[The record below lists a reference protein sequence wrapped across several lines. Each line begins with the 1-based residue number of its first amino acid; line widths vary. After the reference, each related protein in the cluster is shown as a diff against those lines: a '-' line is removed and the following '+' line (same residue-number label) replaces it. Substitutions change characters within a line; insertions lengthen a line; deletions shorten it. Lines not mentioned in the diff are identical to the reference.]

1 VIESIREF
9 ESQTHGGE
17 TLVKFLVDKCQKY
30 NPEFE
35 EELRHGAEF
44 NGEIAFLL
52 SDTYGFPVELTREI
66 VRDQRLTFSDWR
78 YEECLEHVRRQ
89 SRAAW
94 KGAELAES
102 EKVFNPVAE
111 DHGETEFVGY
121 DSLVDQADVLA
132 LASGNELVNALPE
145 GQEGEVVLTQTPF
158 YGEAGGQVG
167 DTGTLTHGDA
177 VFEVRDTQKTTH
189 GLFRHIGKMAK
200 GSIAVGQVVRAEVDG
215 TRRLA
220 IRRHHSATHLLN
232 AALRKHLGMH
242 VKQAGSLV
250 SEHHLR
256 FDFTHNNAIDDEIL
270 AAIEATTCAH
280 VMADHPVVT
289 EILPIEEARKRGA
302 VAVFGEKYGEVVRV
316 LTMGP
321 DSVEFCGG
329 THLTRTGEV
338 GAFVITAESSISAG
352 TRRIEALAGEP
363 AVDWLQAMRSR
374 QDRVSRALSIKP
386 EELEPR
392 LTAMQEEIK
401 SLRREMAELR
411 QQASAAAVQSAGG
424 EAVEIDGIR
433 LIARRLD
440 VASAGELRNA
450 ADVARAGKARTAVV
464 LGAEIKGK
472 ASLIVAVTDDLT
484 DTLPAGKLVGQV
496 AALVG
501 GKGGGRADLAQAGG
515 KDAAKLDEAIRQVPE
530 IVRSILEK

>member
-1 VIESIREF
+1 
-9 ESQTHGGE
+9 
-17 TLVKFLVDKCQKY
+17 
-30 NPEFE
+30 
-35 EELRHGAEF
+35 
-44 NGEIAFLL
+44 
-52 SDTYGFPVELTREI
+52 
-66 VRDQRLTFSDWR
+66 
-78 YEECLEHVRRQ
+78 
-89 SRAAW
+89 
-94 KGAELAES
+94 
-102 EKVFNPVAE
+102 
-111 DHGETEFVGY
+111 
-121 DSLVDQADVLA
+121 
-132 LASGNELVNALPE
+132 
-145 GQEGEVVLTQTPF
+145 
-158 YGEAGGQVG
+158 
-167 DTGTLTHGDA
+167 
-177 VFEVRDTQKTTH
+177 
-189 GLFRHIGKMAK
+189 
-200 GSIAVGQVVRAEVDG
+200 
-215 TRRLA
+215 
-220 IRRHHSATHLLN
+220 
-232 AALRKHLGMH
+232 
-242 VKQAGSLV
+242 
-250 SEHHLR
+250 
-256 FDFTHNNAIDDEIL
+256 
-270 AAIEATTCAH
+270 
-280 VMADHPVVT
+280 MADHPVVT